1 MDINKKY
8 EQWLNY
14 EGMDASLK
22 AELVGMT
29 EEQKEDAFYKN
40 LEFGTAGMR
49 GILGAG
55 TNRMNIYTVRKANM
69 GFAKYVANL
78 PEGKERG
85 VAISMIIDICHIV
98 LQLNLQRFSQSLV
111 LSLISWNL

>member
-1 MDINKKY
+1 M
-8 EQWLNY
+8 
-14 EGMDASLK
+14 
-22 AELVGMT
+22 
-29 EEQKEDAFYKN
+29 EDAFYKN

-49 GILGAG
+49 GILGG

-85 VAISMIIDICHIV
+85 VAISYDNRHMSYRFAIESAK
-98 LQLNLQRFSQSLV
+98 RFSQSLV